1 MQGGELHNAAGHRH
15 RFHDRVRRDPS
26 GTTHALVNVQQF
38 GLDLLR
44 GIFVGNGPAGRPGG
58 GAELPLLG
66 NAVHLHHQAIH
77 FAHRIAPMLLPVGN
91 LLMHLVNGFHQLGVV
106 AHGQAP
112 RGQRLVGMVL
122 GCGGEPFGGPNAVAE
137 HAQFPAA
144 HCLHVFLP
152 QRARRGVTG
161 VSKGLTA
168 ILLALLVDLGEILD
182 CDKHLTAHL

>member
-1 MQGGELHNAAGHRH
+1 M
-15 RFHDRVRRDPS
+15 
-26 GTTHALVNVQQF
+26 
-38 GLDLLR
+38 
-44 GIFVGNGPAGRPGG
+44 
-58 GAELPLLG
+58 PLLG

-91 LLMHLVNGFHQLGVV
+91 LLMHLINGFHQLGVV

-144 HCLHVFLP
+144 HGLHVFLP
-152 QRARRGVTG
+152 QRARRGVAG